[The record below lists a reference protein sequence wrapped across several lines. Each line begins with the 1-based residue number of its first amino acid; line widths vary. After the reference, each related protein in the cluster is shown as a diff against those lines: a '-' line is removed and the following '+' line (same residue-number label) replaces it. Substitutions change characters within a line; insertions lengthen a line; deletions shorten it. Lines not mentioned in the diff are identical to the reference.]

1 MVTEKLT
8 CTSCRFFHADK
19 QECRIRAPRVLLRS
33 DEGPALA
40 LWPNVGA
47 EDWCGEHSRSRLL
60 APSWYNESVAMLRTN
75 LKARAVTVLEELG
88 VRTVGEVAALRDAQL
103 EGTKNVGQVT
113 ILSIKNAVED
123 FTAMT
128 WREAHQLVN
137 EYRDSLY
144 GGADRVQQD

>member
-1 MVTEKLT
+1 
-8 CTSCRFFHADK
+8 
-19 QECRIRAPRVLLRS
+19 
-33 DEGPALA
+33 
-40 LWPNVGA
+40 
-47 EDWCGEHSRSRLL
+47 
-60 APSWYNESVAMLRTN
+60 MLRTN